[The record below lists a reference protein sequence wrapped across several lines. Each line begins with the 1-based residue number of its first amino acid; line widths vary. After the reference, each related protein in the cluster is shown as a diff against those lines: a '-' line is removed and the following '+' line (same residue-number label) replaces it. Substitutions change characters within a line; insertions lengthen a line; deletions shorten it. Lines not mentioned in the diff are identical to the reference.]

1 MEKMNLHSLLLA
13 LPMEMN
19 HPPPRPHNLLEGF
32 PPISSILLPFSEPL
46 ESLLGGHTVSGQ
58 LFFQAALPLFSWT

>member
-32 PPISSILLPFSEPL
+32 TPISSVLLPFSEPL
-46 ESLLGGHTVSGQ
+46 ESAGWPHRVSGQ
-58 LFFQAALPLFSWT
+58 LFFQDALPLFSWT